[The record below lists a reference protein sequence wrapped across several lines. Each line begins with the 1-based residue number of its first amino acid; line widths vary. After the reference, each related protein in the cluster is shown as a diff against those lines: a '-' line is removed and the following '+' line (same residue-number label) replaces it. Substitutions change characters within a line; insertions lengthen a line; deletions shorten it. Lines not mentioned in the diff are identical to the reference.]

1 MAKTWLKHEVRIV
14 IHPLFWG
21 NRVAFILHLDD
32 WTWWSQT
39 WLKMYILRPKFQKG
53 NLCFFPSSSAVLSLV
68 LNMFSLK
75 KNQSLIDKPSKGN
88 YPKKW
93 VKWTLDEFP
102 QHFPPRFTTAQQPR
116 RKVCQRN
123 PSVDGLGAS
132 GAPENAVKQWLGID
146 YPLVQDGLIWFNI
159 V

>member
-102 QHFPPRFTTAQQPR
+102 QHFPPRVHHCATAPTQGLSKKPFGR
-116 RKVCQRN
+116 WTWSVRSSGKCCEAMVRDRL
-123 PSVDGLGAS
+123 PSGS
-132 GAPENAVKQWLGID
+132 R
-146 YPLVQDGLIWFNI
+146 WFNM

>member
-1 MAKTWLKHEVRIV
+1 MAETWGTHRYSSTFLGKTVLHSFCILTTEHDDLK
-14 IHPLFWG
+14 
-21 NRVAFILHLDD
+21 LDSKC
-32 WTWWSQT
+32 TYCGQNSKKET
-39 WLKMYILRPKFQKG
+39 YV
-53 NLCFFPSSSAVLSLV
+53 FFLVSLV
-68 LNMFSLK
+68 LSMFSLK